1 MQKIPCFPVAIF
13 WRSFNLLHE
22 KQIGNK
28 LRKSFVL
35 LNNEISYFIDLEPV
49 NYVQLFNMKLLLFN
63 QLAQLISNAGGVGA
77 VVDFIKESKGNV
89 RLPGIMMLGYVAAH
103 SETLAMSVILSK
115 V

>member
-1 MQKIPCFPVAIF
+1 MQKILSLPATPFGD
-13 WRSFNLLHE
+13 LLILLQE
-22 KQIGNK
+22 NQK
-28 LRKSFVL
+28 KSFVL
-35 LNNEISYFIDLEPV
+35 LNNEISDFIDLEPV
-49 NYVQLFNMKLLLFN
+49 NYVQLCNMKLLLFN